1 MRDWGQTPRQAAV
14 APPPPPVLSL
24 LTREMG
30 TFTRTNE
37 STCHTG
43 DRKTEGCVSAHRR
56 HRQRRGQ
63 APPRAGPPG
72 RRGRW
77 AHVFPLSLAA
87 AGAPDSGAPAEAEP
101 GQWACKV
108 CSAAFLELQPLNGK
122 GRRARRARRA
132 RPVPQRPCRTG
143 RVAVTTLPAL
153 CSPEPCLP
161 GCVRGGP
168 RPSARG
174 LLLVLEPPLRGW
186 PHGLCPQQSPTV
198 GGEGSRLSGLASVFS
213 PSLACPAL

>member
-14 APPPPPVLSL
+14 APPPVLSL

-43 DRKTEGCVSAHRR
+43 DRKTEGCVSAHSR

-132 RPVPQRPCRTG
+132 WPWATAAPLWAARPT
-143 RVAVTTLPAL
+143 
-153 CSPEPCLP
+153 
-161 GCVRGGP
+161 
-168 RPSARG
+168 
-174 LLLVLEPPLRGW
+174 
-186 PHGLCPQQSPTV
+186 
-198 GGEGSRLSGLASVFS
+198 ASVSDRTRGRHHAPGFV
-213 PSLACPAL
+213 LA